1 MIIFSSIFVGIGS
14 LLLIY
19 AMSKFKETKRQL
31 ISIYII
37 ISLLLFASQYYFRYG
52 EHSGLNRIAFFVANG
67 SLLILGPLLF
77 LFVKNYFRHE
87 SHNIRE
93 HWIQLIP
100 FIIYSSGIIVFFQE
114 LSEPTYS
121 IYTALAC
128 LMHLIFYLFYS
139 LYIVIKEDA
148 EHPENFEHQ
157 VATLASLV
165 YLFLLFQ
172 CYFAILYGLF
182 LYKNI
187 KQQTVLTIFWSDDTK
202 YQLDNID
209 NGAYSLIILVLIT
222 MLLLGFSRLRKA
234 KIRTKLFQ

>member
-1 MIIFSSIFVGIGS
+1 MIIISSLFVGIAS
-14 LLLIY
+14 FLLIY
-19 AMSKFKETKRQL
+19 LMSKFKQTKKTL
-31 ISIYII
+31 IGIYIV

-52 EHSGLNRIAFFVANG
+52 EYSGLNRVAFFVANG

-77 LFVKNYFRHE
+77 LFVKNFFKQE
-87 SHNIRE
+87 ANNIRQ

-100 FIIYSSGIIVFFQE
+100 FILYSSVIIVFFNE

-121 IYTALAC
+121 IYSALAC
-128 LMHLIFYLFYS
+128 LAHLTF
-139 LYIVIKEDA
+139 
-148 EHPENFEHQ
+148 
-157 VATLASLV
+157 

-187 KQQTVLTIFWSDDTK
+187 KHQTILTIFWNDNAK

-209 NGAYSLIILVLIT
+209 NGAYSLIILVIIT
-222 MLLLGFSRLRKA
+222 IVLLGISRLRKM
-234 KIRTKLFQ
+234 